1 MTEGPF
7 EDITALAG
15 LLLDRLE
22 TKYLQESENPELLS
36 SPKKTPDK
44 IDMIREARSYL
55 AELAEP
61 GQGGVELRLGW
72 EVADKMIELYPTRL
86 VDMGYLLR

>member
-1 MTEGPF
+1 MTEGPL

-36 SPKKTPDK
+36 STHKTPDK
-44 IDMIREARSYL
+44 INMIREARSYL
-55 AELAEP
+55 ADLAEP
-61 GQGGVELRLGW
+61 GQGGVDLRLGYDI
-72 EVADKMIELYPTRL
+72 ANRMIELYPTRL